1 MAFGAEILGVM
12 ASICHRGGGG
22 VRRAARLCALAAALL
37 SAGGIAV
44 AQDPPKQDPPQQGA
58 PTKDVPRRAPSAEI
72 VGPVSGNPAG
82 TDFSVVGT
90 GQLGRALGL
99 KDEWGITFGGVY
111 LADTNLVAGGPKP
124 GSWTNN
130 SALIVGLGI
139 DANKLVDWRGA
150 SFGFQFLQFN
160 GSGADTNAEAGSV
173 MGYNGIVGAPPF
185 NRTELLEAWYLQE
198 MVPDVLKMRIGRS
211 LPTYD
216 FGNVTRSVKLDDA
229 EQDVPAISGL
239 LYSPLFLNASMI
251 TAFMGY
257 YNPANGVTVN
267 FTPSKSFYVNVGVYD
282 GNRYRGIQTGVNP
295 PMFNGY
301 WFNIAEIGTNWLLG
315 EGRHPGQF
323 GIGVWRQTGAYTNH
337 AGATEDGTGGFYL
350 YGSQRVA
357 YRVNPDVPNSSISIF
372 YQFGANQSR
381 TMPMTQYYGAGITG
395 FGLIGSRAR
404 DSLGLGLAV
413 ARLQPT
419 IFERT
424 HEVMIQAYYQAHLFA
439 ATYLQPT
446 LTYIP
451 VPGFPAD
458 APGALAMTMR
468 LTVLF

>member
-1 MAFGAEILGVM
+1 MTFWGD
-12 ASICHRGGGG
+12 
-22 VRRAARLCALAAALL
+22 
-37 SAGGIAV
+37 AV
-44 AQDPPKQDPPQQGA
+44 AQQDKPAAPATTSPAPATPAPAPKD
-58 PTKDVPRRAPSAEI
+58 RFYS
-72 VGPVSGNPAG
+72 VSGNPAG
-82 TDFSVVGT
+82 TDVSVVGT
-90 GQLGRALGL
+90 GQLGRAMGL
-99 KDEWGITFGGVY
+99 KDEWGVTFGGIY

-124 GSWTNN
+124 GAWTNN

-139 DANKLVDWRGA
+139 DANKLVSWKGA

-160 GSGADTNAEAGSV
+160 GSDPDTNSVAGSV

-198 MVPDVLKMRIGRS
+198 FIPDVLQVRVGRS

-216 FGNVTRSVKLDDA
+216 FGTVLRPLKLKD
-229 EQDVPAISGL
+229 QDQNVPAVSSL
-239 LYSPLFLNASMI
+239 LYSPIFLNASMI
-251 TAFMGY
+251 TAFYGY

-267 FTPSKSFYVNVGVYD
+267 FTPNTSFYVNAGLYD

-301 WFNIAEIGTNWLLG
+301 WFSIAEIGTNWQLG
-315 EGRHPGQF
+315 EAKHPGQF
-323 GIGVWRQTGAYTNH
+323 GIGLWRQTGVNTNH

-350 YGSQRVA
+350 FGSQRVA
-357 YRVNPDVPNSSISIF
+357 YRVNPEVHNSSVSVF
-372 YQFGANQSR
+372 FQYGANQSQ

-395 FGLIGSRAR
+395 FGLIGARER
-404 DSLGLGLAV
+404 DSMGLGLGI

-419 IFERT
+419 LFERT

-446 LTYIP
+446 VTYIP
-451 VPGFPAD
+451 VPGAPAN

>member
-1 MAFGAEILGVM
+1 MSLGAIAERLRRIGRIGGRFGTAGMAMLCGM
-12 ASICHRGGGG
+12 AIGGIGED
-22 VRRAARLCALAAALL
+22 AAA
-37 SAGGIAV
+37 
-44 AQDPPKQDPPQQGA
+44 QQDKPDPPKPLA
-58 PTKDVPRRAPSAEI
+58 KHEVYS
-72 VGPVSGNPAG
+72 VSGNPAG
-82 TDFSVVGT
+82 TDVSVVGT

-99 KDEWGITFGGVY
+99 KDEWGITFGGIY

-124 GSWTNN
+124 GAWTNN
-130 SALIVGLGI
+130 SALIVGLGV
-139 DANKLVDWRGA
+139 DANKLVDWKGA
-150 SFGFQFLQFN
+150 SFGFQFLQVN
-160 GSGADTNAEAGSV
+160 GSDPDTNEVAGSV

-185 NRTELLEAWYLQE
+185 NRTELLEAWYLQDIL
-198 MVPDVLKMRIGRS
+198 PDVLKVRVGRS

-216 FGNVTRSVKLDDA
+216 FGTVIRGVKLDD
-229 EQDVPAISGL
+229 EDQNVPAVSSL
-239 LYSPLFLNASMI
+239 LYSPIFLNASMI
-251 TAFMGY
+251 TAFYGY
-257 YNPANGVTVN
+257 YNPANGVTAN
-267 FTPSKSFYVNVGVYD
+267 FTPNKSFYVNAGLYD
-282 GNRYRGIQTGVNP
+282 GNRYRGIQTGINP

-301 WFNIAEIGTNWLLG
+301 WFSIAEIGTNWLLG
-315 EGRHPGQF
+315 EGKHPGQF
-323 GIGVWRQTGAYTNH
+323 GIGLWRQTGVATNH

-350 YGSQRVA
+350 WGSQRIA
-357 YRVNPDVPNSSISIF
+357 YRVNPEVPNSSISIF
-372 YQFGANQSR
+372 YQYGANQSV

-404 DSLGLGLAV
+404 DSIGLGLGI

-419 IFERT
+419 LFERT

-451 VPGFPAD
+451 VPGVPAT

>member
-1 MAFGAEILGVM
+1 MGFWDN
-12 ASICHRGGGG
+12 
-22 VRRAARLCALAAALL
+22 AAAQ
-37 SAGGIAV
+37 
-44 AQDPPKQDPPQQGA
+44 QDTPAKSS
-58 PTKDVPRRAPSAEI
+58 PSQK
-72 VGPVSGNPAG
+72 VYSVSGNPAG

-90 GQLGRALGL
+90 GELGRAIGL
-99 KDEWGITFGGVY
+99 KDEWGIKFGGVY
-111 LADTNLVAGGPKP
+111 IADTNLVAGGPRP
-124 GSWTNN
+124 GAWTNN
-130 SALIVGLGI
+130 SAVIVGLGI
-139 DANKLVDWRGA
+139 DANKLVDWKGA

-160 GSGADTNAEAGSV
+160 GSDPDTNATAGSV
-173 MGYNGIVGAPPF
+173 MGFNGIVGAPPY

-198 MVPDVLKMRIGRS
+198 MIPDKLKMRVGRT

-216 FGNVTRSVKLDDA
+216 FGNVLRPVTLDDDA
-229 EQDVPAISGL
+229 QNIPVVTGL
-239 LYSPLFLNASMI
+239 LYSPVFLNASMI

-257 YNPANGVTVN
+257 YNPADGVTVN
-267 FTPSKSFYVNVGVYD
+267 FTPNKSFYVNAGVYGGD
-282 GNRYRGIQTGVNP
+282 RYRGLQTGINP

-301 WFNIAEIGTNWLLG
+301 WFNIGEIGTNWLLG

-323 GIGVWRQTGAYTNH
+323 GIGLWRQTGQVGNA
-337 AGATEDGTGGFYL
+337 AGSEDGTGGFYL

-372 YQFGANQSR
+372 YQYGANQSKV
-381 TMPMTQYYGAGITG
+381 MPMTQYYGAGISG

-404 DSLGLGLAV
+404 DSMGLGVAV
-413 ARLQPT
+413 ARLQPNL
-419 IFERT
+419 FERT

-446 LTYIP
+446 VTYIP
-451 VPGFPAD
+451 VPGVPAD